1 MLEEEENSL
10 LFQTTD
16 HTSFHDENNLY
27 QKTEPHHLI
36 TQPTP
41 ISQTGTGA
49 MSASSKGTTFIT

>member
-10 LFQTTD
+10 VFQTTD
-16 HTSFHDENNLY
+16 HTSFHDEGHLY
-27 QKTEPHHLI
+27 QKTEPNHLI

-41 ISQTGTGA
+41 ASHKGT